1 MSYPPNSPDDSGSPD
16 RPYSSS
22 EPYPPQRP
30 SYAPPQPPSYAP
42 PQLSYQQ
49 PQSSSNGASQASYPV
64 RPDYQR
70 APASSGPAVGS
81 SGVYGS
87 ARPAQV
93 SAAPGGPI
101 APQFGSTTQFGSTQ
115 QYGSTT
121 QFGSTQQLGATP
133 QFGAGAQ
140 FGSPMSGPPS
150 APPFDPMQRGPQPA
164 GGRRRGAPLLAAVT
178 VLLLLVG
185 GVMSALYVTK
195 NSELSSTKRDVA
207 AEEAKVK
214 DLEQQL
220 QKAKDDLAD
229 VRQDLTGTQ
238 NAQKET
244 QRQKQVISK
253 CLTLIAQAGQAA
265 ERNDRTTYNKVI
277 KEVDKVCTEADKYLD

>member
-1 MSYPPNSPDDSGSPD
+1 MSYPPNSPEENGSPD
-16 RPYSSS
+16 RLYTSAS
-22 EPYPPQRP
+22 YPPQRP
-30 SYAPPQPPSYAP
+30 PYPPQPPSFAP
-42 PQLSYQQ
+42 TQPPYQQ
-49 PQSSSNGASQASYPV
+49 PQSPSYPASQASYPV

-70 APASSGPAVGS
+70 APASNGPVVGS
-81 SGVYGS
+81 AGVYGS
-87 ARPAQV
+87 ARP
-93 SAAPGGPI
+93 SPLSTPPGDTTAPQFG
-101 APQFGSTTQFGSTQ
+101 ATPQFGSTAQF
-115 QYGSTT
+115 
-121 QFGSTQQLGATP
+121 GATP
-133 QFGAGAQ
+133 QFGAATQ

-150 APPFDPMQRGPQPA
+150 TPPFDPARPAPQPA
-164 GGRRRGAPLLAAVT
+164 GGRRRSAPLLAAAA

-185 GVMSALYVTK
+185 GVMSALYFTK

-207 AEEAKVK
+207 AEQAKVK
-214 DLEQQL
+214 NLEQQL

-253 CLTLIAQAGQAA
+253 CLTLIAEAGRAA
-265 ERNDRTTYNKVI
+265 ERNDRTTYEKTI